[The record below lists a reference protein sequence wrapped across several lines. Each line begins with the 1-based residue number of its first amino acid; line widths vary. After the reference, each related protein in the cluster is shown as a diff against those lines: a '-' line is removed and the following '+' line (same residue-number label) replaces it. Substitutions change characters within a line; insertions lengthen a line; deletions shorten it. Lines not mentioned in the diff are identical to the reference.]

1 MIGRYIDNSGFD
13 NEKENVNMVIFEQLT
28 KNKGTVSS
36 KLGKTLAQKVLKESQ
51 TNILFECIDLASY
64 EAAIPASK
72 HIRAGAA
79 KVVEI
84 VAEKQPELVA
94 PHLEK
99 LLPALS
105 VPEPQT
111 RWMIIRVMGFCAHLN
126 KSVAQVAIAYA
137 EQYIDAKEGL
147 VIASSAD
154 LFLGDFGAL
163 SKEDARRVFPILEQS
178 METVITNEQDWLLE
192 ALLRVFMNLG
202 RAEQEKVLK
211 FAEHWQYSSRKS
223 TQQRARKILRLK

>member
-1 MIGRYIDNSGFD
+1 MS
-13 NEKENVNMVIFEQLT
+13 VFEQLS

-36 KLGKTLAQKVLKESQ
+36 ALGKTLAQEVLQEGQ
-51 TNILFECIDLASY
+51 TNILSECIDLVSY
-64 EAAIPASK
+64 EASVPTSK
-72 HIRAGAA
+72 DIRAGAA

-99 LLPALS
+99 LFPALS

-126 KSVAQVAIAYA
+126 KPAAQKAIAYA
-137 EQYIDAKEGL
+137 EKYLDAKEGL
-147 VIASSAD
+147 ILASSAD

-163 SKEDARRVFPILEQS
+163 SDKDAQTIFPILEQS
-178 METVITNEQDWLLE
+178 METVIANEEDWLLE
-192 ALLRVFMNLG
+192 ALFKVFSNMG
-202 RAEQEKVLK
+202 KADRDKVLK
-211 FAEHWQYSSRKS
+211 FAERWQYSSRKS
-223 TQQRARKILRLK
+223 TQQRARKLLRLK

>member
-1 MIGRYIDNSGFD
+1 MST
-13 NEKENVNMVIFEQLT
+13 FEQLST
-28 KNKGTVSS
+28 NKGTVSS
-36 KLGKTLAQKVLKESQ
+36 ALGKTLAKKVLEEGQ
-51 TNILFECIDLASY
+51 TDVLFECIALASY
-64 EAAIPASK
+64 KVTNPTSR

-94 PHLEK
+94 PHLEQ

-111 RWMIIRVMGFCAHLN
+111 RWMIIRVMGFCAYLN
-126 KSVAQVAIAYA
+126 RSVAQEAIAYA
-137 EQYIDAKEGL
+137 EQYIAAKEGL
-147 VIASSAD
+147 IIASSAD

-163 SKEDARRVFPILEQS
+163 SKEDAHIIFPILEQS

-192 ALLRVFMNLG
+192 AIYKVYANLE
-202 RAEQEKVLK
+202 REEQGKVRK
-211 FAEHWQYSSRKS
+211 FAERWQVSTRKS
-223 TQQRARKILRLK
+223 TQQRANKILRLR

>member
-1 MIGRYIDNSGFD
+1 MNT
-13 NEKENVNMVIFEQLT
+13 FEQLS

-36 KLGKTLAQKVLKESQ
+36 ALGKTLAQKVLEEGE
-51 TNILFECIDLASY
+51 TNILFECINLASY
-64 EAAIPASK
+64 EATILTSK

-84 VAEKQPELVA
+84 VAEKQSKLVA
-94 PHLEK
+94 PHLGK

-126 KSVAQVAIAYA
+126 KSVAQEAIAYA
-137 EQYIDAKEGL
+137 EHYIDAKEGL

-154 LFLGDFGAL
+154 LFLGDFGAI
-163 SKEDARRVFPILEQS
+163 SNEDTQRVFPILERS

-192 ALLRVFMNLG
+192 ALFKVFPNLS
-202 RAEQEKVLK
+202 RAEQEKVLN
-211 FAEHWQYSSRKS
+211 FAERWQNSPRKS
-223 TQQRARKILRLK
+223 TAQRARKILRMK